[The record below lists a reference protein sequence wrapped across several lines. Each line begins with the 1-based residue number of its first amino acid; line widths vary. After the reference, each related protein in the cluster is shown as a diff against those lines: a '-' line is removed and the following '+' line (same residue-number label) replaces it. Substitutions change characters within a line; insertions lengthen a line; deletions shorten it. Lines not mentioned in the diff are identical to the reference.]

1 MTTNPIK
8 PKKLSMQQR
17 YSALTRD
24 IDWTPSYVTE
34 EELYPHTSYEGIK
47 IHDWSKWDDPFRLTV
62 DAYYRYQAEKD
73 KRLYAVLDG
82 FAQGQGHL
90 TLSDPAYLNAMK
102 VFLGGVTPLEYQ
114 ANRHFA
120 YLSRHFNGPGPRFA
134 ALCQSVDE
142 LRHAQ
147 TEIHTLSNY
156 NKYYSGMHNFAKMH
170 DRVWYLSVPKSYFDD
185 ALSAGPFEFLI
196 AIGFSFEYL
205 LTNLLFVPFMSG
217 ASFNGDLPTM
227 TFGFSAQSDESRH
240 MTLGLEA
247 IKFLLE
253 QDEANVPIVQEW
265 VDKWF
270 WRGYRVT
277 AIIAMM
283 LDYMLP
289 RPVMSWKESFELYF
303 EQQMLG
309 GLFPDLA
316 YYGIRPP
323 AGVEQAIWEKDHLSH
338 LVYNTFYQ
346 FSHAANLT
354 TSIPTQAHQEWLKA
368 AYPDSFEAIYQP
380 KWDKLEKMDAAGNR
394 FFYPGL
400 PQLCQVCQ
408 IPMVFPEHGQGDKI
422 CERHSDF
429 NDEHYNF
436 CSDHCKWIFD
446 REPEKYV
453 QAWMP
458 VHQIYQGNCGGPT
471 IPDVLAWYG
480 LAEGD
485 SGEMI
490 GNVDHMNWKKWH
502 AQVEDSLTGR
512 EQMEASLAADG
523 VGVKGAAK

>member
-1 MTTNPIK
+1 MAATPR
-8 PKKLSMQQR
+8 KLSMKQR

-24 IDWTPSYVTE
+24 LDWEPSYVDPQKVFPYT
-34 EELYPHTSYEGIK
+34 TFEGIK
-47 IHDWSKWDDPFRLTV
+47 IHDWSKWEDPFRLTV
-62 DAYYRYQAEKD
+62 DAYCKYQAEKD

-82 FAQGQGHL
+82 AAQSQGHL
-90 TLSDPAYLNAMK
+90 SLSDARYLNAMK
-102 VFLGGVTPLEYQ
+102 LFLQGVTPLEYQ
-114 ANRHFA
+114 AHRNFAFLARH
-120 YLSRHFNGPGPRFA
+120 LNGPGPRFA

-147 TEIHTLSNY
+147 TEIHTLSAY
-156 NKYYSGMHNFAKMH
+156 NKYYGGFHSWNTMH

-265 VDKWF
+265 IDKWF

-277 AIIAMM
+277 ALIAQM

-289 RPVMSWKESFELYF
+289 RKVMSWKEAFELYF
-303 EQQMLG
+303 EEQMLN
-309 GLFPDLA
+309 GLFPDLEF
-316 YYGIRPP
+316 YGIRPP
-323 AGVEQAIWEKDHLSH
+323 KHVQQAIDEKEILSH
-338 LVYNTFYQ
+338 QVYWVLHQ
-346 FSHAANLT
+346 FSFAAAFTTTVPGAEDQQWLT
-354 TSIPTQAHQEWLKA
+354 AN
-368 AYPDSFEAIYQP
+368 YPDTFEKFYKP
-380 KWDKLEKMDAAGNR
+380 LWDKAQRVVDGGGR

-408 IPMVFPEHGQGDKI
+408 IPMLFTEPGDPTTI
-422 CERHSDF
+422 CQRHTEYKGERFD
-429 NDEHYNF
+429 F
-436 CSDHCKWIFD
+436 CSDGCQWVFE

-453 QAWMP
+453 QAWLP
-458 VHQIYQGNCGGPT
+458 VHQIFQGNCGGPT
-471 IPDVLAWYG
+471 VPDVLAWYG
-480 LAEGD
+480 LQDGD
-485 SGEMI
+485 GGEYTGSADNENWERWHSG
-490 GNVDHMNWKKWH
+490 
-502 AQVEDSLTGR
+502 AP
-512 EQMEASLAADG
+512 
-523 VGVKGAAK
+523 VGS